1 LPASSS
7 TAAVRAAFIGSPN
20 PVSASTSDGSAVTR
34 AICCARPATS
44 DRVVSPMSGSPRS
57 AEITA
62 PDT

>member
-1 LPASSS
+1 
-7 TAAVRAAFIGSPN
+7 VRAAFIGSPN